1 MSTLPNP
8 APTVTQANAAFWAAT
23 ADGRFQLQRCNE
35 CDTVL
40 WFPRRHC
47 PSCWTENVSTF
58 DASGKG
64 VIYSFTIIR
73 KGAMA
78 YKDAGPF
85 VVAYVEL
92 AEGPRIMTNIVECD
106 VETVAV
112 GMPVEVVWHD
122 TGQGNALYR
131 FRPVAN

>member
-1 MSTLPNP
+1 M
-8 APTVTQANAAFWAAT
+8 VTQANAEFWAAT
-23 ADGRFQLQRCNE
+23 AEGRFQLQRCNE

-58 DASGKG
+58 DATGKG
-64 VIYSFTIIR
+64 EIYSFTIIR

-78 YKDAGPF
+78 YKDSGPF

-92 AEGPRIMTNIVECD
+92 AEGPRVMTNIVDCD

-112 GMPVEVVWHD
+112 GMPVEVVFHD
-122 TGQGNALYR
+122 TGEGNALYR
-131 FRPVAN
+131 FRPATV

>member
-23 ADGRFQLQRCNE
+23 AEGRFQLQRCNE

-64 VIYSFTIIR
+64 VIYSFTVIR

-78 YKDAGPF
+78 YKEAGPF

-92 AEGPRIMTNIVECD
+92 AEGPRVMTNIVECD

-112 GMPVEVVWHD
+112 GMPVEVVFHD

>member
-1 MSTLPNP
+1 MSTLPTP

-23 ADGRFQLQRCNE
+23 AEGRFQLQRCNE

-58 DASGKG
+58 EASGKG
-64 VIYSFTIIR
+64 VVYSFTVIR

-78 YKDAGPF
+78 YKESGPF
-85 VVAYVEL
+85 VIAYVEL
-92 AEGPRIMTNIVECD
+92 AEGPRVMTNIVDCD
-106 VETVAV
+106 VETVKV

>member
-1 MSTLPNP
+1 MSTLPTP

-23 ADGRFQLQRCNE
+23 AEGRFQLQRCNE

-47 PSCWTENVSTF
+47 PSCWTDNVSTF

-64 VIYSFTIIR
+64 VVYSFTVIR

-78 YKDAGPF
+78 YKESGPF
-85 VVAYVEL
+85 VIAYVEL
-92 AEGPRIMTNIVECD
+92 AEGPRVMTNIVNCD
-106 VETVAV
+106 VETVKV

>member
-23 ADGRFQLQRCNE
+23 AEGRFQLQRCNE

-64 VIYSFTIIR
+64 VVYSFTVIR

-78 YKDAGPF
+78 YKESGPF
-85 VVAYVEL
+85 VIAYVEL
-92 AEGPRIMTNIVECD
+92 AEGPRVMTNIVDCD
-106 VETVAV
+106 VETVKV

>member
-1 MSTLPNP
+1 MSTLPTP

-23 ADGRFQLQRCNE
+23 AEGRFQLQRCNE

-47 PSCWTENVSTF
+47 PSCWTDNVSTF

-64 VIYSFTIIR
+64 VVYSFTVIR

-78 YKDAGPF
+78 YKESGPF
-85 VVAYVEL
+85 VIAYVEL
-92 AEGPRIMTNIVECD
+92 AEGPRVMTNIVDCD
-106 VETVAV
+106 VETVKV
-112 GMPVEVVWHD
+112 GMPVEVVFHD

-131 FRPVAN
+131 FRPAAQ

>member
-8 APTVTQANAAFWAAT
+8 APMVTQANAEFWAAT
-23 ADGRFQLQRCNE
+23 AEGRFQLQRCNE

-58 DASGKG
+58 DATGKG
-64 VIYSFTIIR
+64 EIYSFTIIR

-78 YKDAGPF
+78 YKDSGPF

-92 AEGPRIMTNIVECD
+92 AEGPRVMTNIVDCD

-112 GMPVEVVWHD
+112 GMPVEVVFHD
-122 TGQGNALYR
+122 TGEGNALYR
-131 FRPVAN
+131 FRPATV

>member
-8 APTVTQANAAFWAAT
+8 APLVTQANEAFWAAT
-23 ADGRFQLQRCNE
+23 AEGRFQLQRCNE

-64 VIYSFTIIR
+64 VVYSFTIIR
-73 KGAMA
+73 KGAML
-78 YKDAGPF
+78 YKESGPF

-92 AEGPRIMTNIVECD
+92 AEGPRVMTNIVDCD
-106 VETVAV
+106 VDAVEV

-122 TGQGNALYR
+122 TGKGNSLYR
-131 FRPVAN
+131 FRPTA

>member
-1 MSTLPNP
+1 MSTLPTP
-8 APTVTQANAAFWAAT
+8 APTVTQGNAAFWAAT
-23 ADGRFQLQRCNE
+23 AEGRFQLQRCNE
-35 CDTVL
+35 CDRVL

-64 VIYSFTIIR
+64 VVYSFTVIR

-78 YKDAGPF
+78 YKESGPF
-85 VVAYVEL
+85 VIAYVEL
-92 AEGPRIMTNIVECD
+92 AEGPRVMTNIVDCD
-106 VETVAV
+106 VETVKV

>member
-8 APTVTQANAAFWAAT
+8 APLVTQANESFWAAT

-78 YKDAGPF
+78 YKDSGPF
-85 VVAYVEL
+85 VIAYVEL
-92 AEGPRIMTNIVECD
+92 TEGPRVMTNIVECD

-112 GMPVEVVWHD
+112 GMPVEVVFHD

-131 FRPVAN
+131 FRPVTE

>member
-8 APTVTQANAAFWAAT
+8 APLVTQANEAFWAAT
-23 ADGRFQLQRCNE
+23 AEGRFQLQRCNE

-64 VIYSFTIIR
+64 VVYSFTIIR
-73 KGAMA
+73 KGAML
-78 YKDAGPF
+78 YKESGPF

-92 AEGPRIMTNIVECD
+92 AEGPRVMTNIVDCD
-106 VETVAV
+106 VDAVKV
-112 GMPVEVVWHD
+112 GMPVEVVWYD
-122 TGQGNALYR
+122 TGKGNSLYR
-131 FRPVAN
+131 FRPTA

>member
-8 APTVTQANAAFWAAT
+8 APSVTQANASFWAAT
-23 ADGRFQLQRCNE
+23 AEGRFQLQRCNE

-64 VIYSFTIIR
+64 VVYSFTIIR
-73 KGAMA
+73 KGAKA
-78 YKDAGPF
+78 YKDSGPF

-92 AEGPRIMTNIVECD
+92 AEGPRVMTNIVECD
-106 VETVAV
+106 VEAVKV
-112 GMPVEVVWHD
+112 GMPVEVVFHD

-131 FRPVAN
+131 FRPATN

>member
-23 ADGRFQLQRCNE
+23 AEGRFQLQRCNE

-64 VIYSFTIIR
+64 VIYSFTVIR
-73 KGAMA
+73 KGAML

-92 AEGPRIMTNIVECD
+92 AEGPRVMTNIVECD

-112 GMPVEVVWHD
+112 GMPVEVVFHD

>member
-1 MSTLPNP
+1 MSTLPTP

-23 ADGRFQLQRCNE
+23 AEGRFQLQRCNE

-64 VIYSFTIIR
+64 VVYSFTVIR

-78 YKDAGPF
+78 YKESGPF
-85 VVAYVEL
+85 VIAYVEL
-92 AEGPRIMTNIVECD
+92 AEGPRVMTNIVDCD
-106 VETVAV
+106 VETVKV

-131 FRPVAN
+131 FRTVAN

>member
-1 MSTLPNP
+1 MSTLPTP
-8 APTVTQANAAFWAAT
+8 APLVTQANKAFWDAT
-23 ADGRFQLQRCNE
+23 AEGRFQLQRCNE

-40 WFPRRHC
+40 WFPRRQC
-47 PSCWTENVSTF
+47 PSCWTENISTF

-64 VIYSFTIIR
+64 VVYSFAIIR
-73 KGAMA
+73 KGAML
-78 YKDAGPF
+78 YKEAGPF

-92 AEGPRIMTNIVECD
+92 AEGPRVMTNIVDCD
-106 VETVAV
+106 VETVEV

-131 FRPVAN
+131 FRPTA

>member
-1 MSTLPNP
+1 MSILPNP

-23 ADGRFQLQRCNE
+23 AEGRFQLQRCNE

-64 VIYSFTIIR
+64 VIYSFTVIR
-73 KGAMA
+73 KGAMS

-92 AEGPRIMTNIVECD
+92 AEGPRVMTNIVECD

-112 GMPVEVVWHD
+112 GMPVEVVFHD

>member
-8 APTVTQANAAFWAAT
+8 APLVTKANESFWAAT
-23 ADGRFQLQRCNE
+23 AEGRFQLQRCNE

-58 DASGKG
+58 DATGKG
-64 VIYSFTIIR
+64 VIYSFTVIR

-78 YKDAGPF
+78 YKDSGPF

-92 AEGPRIMTNIVECD
+92 AEGPRVMTNIVDCD

-112 GMPVEVVWHD
+112 GMPVEVVFHD
-122 TGQGNALYR
+122 TGHGNALYR
-131 FRPVAN
+131 FRPATA

>member
-23 ADGRFQLQRCNE
+23 AEGRFQLQHCNE

-64 VIYSFTIIR
+64 VIYSFTVIR

-78 YKDAGPF
+78 YKEAGPF
-85 VVAYVEL
+85 VIAYVEL
-92 AEGPRIMTNIVECD
+92 AEGPRVMTNIVECD
-106 VETVAV
+106 VETVKV
-112 GMPVEVVWHD
+112 DMPVEVVFHD

-131 FRPVAN
+131 FRPAVN

>member
-8 APTVTQANAAFWAAT
+8 APLVTQANKAFWDAT
-23 ADGRFQLQRCNE
+23 VEGHFQLQRCNE

-58 DASGKG
+58 NASGKG

-73 KGAMA
+73 KGAML
-78 YKDAGPF
+78 YKEAGPF

-92 AEGPRIMTNIVECD
+92 EEGPRVMTNIVDCD
-106 VETVAV
+106 VESVKV

-131 FRPVAN
+131 FRPTA

>member
-8 APTVTQANAAFWAAT
+8 APLVTQANAEFWAAT
-23 ADGRFQLQRCNE
+23 AEGRFQLQRCNE
-35 CDTVL
+35 CDMVL

-58 DASGKG
+58 DATGKG
-64 VIYSFTIIR
+64 EIYSFTIIR

-78 YKDAGPF
+78 YKDSGPF

-92 AEGPRIMTNIVECD
+92 AEGPRVMTNIVDCD

-112 GMPVEVVWHD
+112 GMPVEVVFHD
-122 TGQGNALYR
+122 TGEGNALYR
-131 FRPVAN
+131 FRPATV

>member
-8 APTVTQANAAFWAAT
+8 APLVTQANESFWAAT

-58 DASGKG
+58 DASCKG

-78 YKDAGPF
+78 YKDSGPF
-85 VVAYVEL
+85 VIAYVEL
-92 AEGPRIMTNIVECD
+92 TEGPRVMINIVECD

-112 GMPVEVVWHD
+112 GMPVEVVFHD

-131 FRPVAN
+131 FRPVTE

>member
-23 ADGRFQLQRCNE
+23 AEGRFQLQRCNE

-64 VIYSFTIIR
+64 VIYSFTVIR

-92 AEGPRIMTNIVECD
+92 AEGPRVMTNIVDCD

-112 GMPVEVVWHD
+112 GMPVEVVFHD

>member
-23 ADGRFQLQRCNE
+23 AEGRFQLQRCNE

-64 VIYSFTIIR
+64 VIYSFTVIR

-92 AEGPRIMTNIVECD
+92 AEGPRVMTNIVECD

-112 GMPVEVVWHD
+112 GMPVEVVFHD

>member
-1 MSTLPNP
+1 MSTLPTP

-23 ADGRFQLQRCNE
+23 AEGRFQLQRCNE

-64 VIYSFTIIR
+64 VVYSFTVIR

-78 YKDAGPF
+78 YKESGPF
-85 VVAYVEL
+85 VIAYVEL
-92 AEGPRIMTNIVECD
+92 TEGPRVMTNIVDCD
-106 VETVAV
+106 VETVKV
-112 GMPVEVVWHD
+112 GMPVEVVWYD

-131 FRPVAN
+131 FRTVAN

>member
-8 APTVTQANAAFWAAT
+8 APLVTQANEAFWAAT
-23 ADGRFQLQRCNE
+23 AEGRFQLQRCNE

-64 VIYSFTIIR
+64 VVYSFTIIR
-73 KGAMA
+73 KGAML
-78 YKDAGPF
+78 YKESGPF

-92 AEGPRIMTNIVECD
+92 AEGPRVMTNIVDCD
-106 VETVAV
+106 VEAVKV

-122 TGQGNALYR
+122 TGKGNSLYR
-131 FRPVAN
+131 FRPTA

>member
-1 MSTLPNP
+1 MSTLPTP

-23 ADGRFQLQRCNE
+23 AEGRFQLQRCNE

-64 VIYSFTIIR
+64 VVYSFTVIR

-78 YKDAGPF
+78 YKESGPF
-85 VVAYVEL
+85 VIAYVEL
-92 AEGPRIMTNIVECD
+92 AEGPRVMTNIVNCD
-106 VETVAV
+106 VETVKV

-122 TGQGNALYR
+122 TGQGSALYR